1 MQDGA
6 NLSEWGLKP
15 FIYKERA
22 SLTAYRKEF
31 KHKSE
36 LETKGKFI
44 LKAITL
50 HRQESGLLSKLE
62 NEPLSIPGT
71 GFKSVFLSGDRYVAL
86 KAWEVLVSNLSRNFS
101 VSSLWSGL
109 VLCRSARF
117 QCLTA
122 RSRFW
127 TQPGFIFTQF
137 ELPSCCLPILFK
149 ATIILTSSIVN

>member
-71 GFKSVFLSGDRYVAL
+71 GFKSVFLSGVGNWKQRKRIKEPNQERYL
-86 KAWEVLVSNLSRNFS
+86 IQLHYFYYD
-101 VSSLWSGL
+101 
-109 VLCRSARF
+109 
-117 QCLTA
+117 
-122 RSRFW
+122 
-127 TQPGFIFTQF
+127 
-137 ELPSCCLPILFK
+137 
-149 ATIILTSSIVN
+149 TIISPCYLARNCKILDTSLGKWDILSYHLLGRRGYIFNQTKKGISTNHINI